1 MSPKFN
7 INNGIL
13 FPSDIQIISPDS
25 VTSINKD
32 AFSGCIALKRVV
44 IPDSVTDD
52 LTLPENAT
60 IIRRETIK
68 DHTAEDLD
76 SLGKDGKTTG
86 LWKSAIE
93 RSKRAS
99 QASGDSDHS

>member
-13 FPSDIQIISPDS
+13 FPSVIQIIS
-25 VTSINKD
+25 
-32 AFSGCIALKRVV
+32 
-44 IPDSVTDD
+44 PDSVTDD

-68 DHTAEDLD
+68 DHTPEDLD
-76 SLGKDGKTTG
+76 SLGKDVKTTG
-86 LWKSAIE
+86 LWMSAIE
-93 RSKRAS
+93 RSKRAN